1 VRAVRHYRRV
11 EWTVLVPIKLLAVAK
26 TRLRGAV
33 GEERHESLVLAM
45 AQDTVAAALA
55 APGTAEVVV
64 VTADA
69 AVAAAVAALGA
80 RRVPEPLRGGLNA
93 ALTHAASVVGALP
106 PGRRIAALPADLP
119 ALRPDELAAALT
131 TLGASRDGG
140 YVPDFAGTGTVL
152 LAAPVGGVLAPRFGP
167 GSAAAHARA
176 GAPRVAGDWPTL
188 RHDVDTADDL
198 AAAVRLGLGPRT
210 AALLGNAE
218 WGRAVPAHTGTE
230 WPGPEC
236 RALR

>member
-1 VRAVRHYRRV
+1 VRHYRRV
-11 EWTVLVPIKLLAVAK
+11 EWTVLVPIKLLAAAK

-33 GEERHESLVLAM
+33 GGARHESLVLAM

-80 RRVPEPLRGGLNA
+80 RRVPEPVGGGLNA
-93 ALTHAASVVGALP
+93 ALTHAAAAVGALP

-131 TLGASRDGG
+131 ALHTSRDGG
-140 YVPDFAGTGTVL
+140 YVPDAAGTGTVL
-152 LAAPVGGVLAPRFGP
+152 LAAPVGAGLAPRFGP

-176 GAPRVAGDWPTL
+176 GAARLDGDWPTL

-198 AAAVRLGLGPRT
+198 AAAVRLGVGPHT
-210 AALLGNAE
+210 TALLGA
-218 WGRAVPAHTGTE
+218 
-230 WPGPEC
+230 
-236 RALR
+236 ALR